1 MKNINIDFLIRKKA
15 CDGGVD
21 WLESQNTVDFYE
33 LYELAKKDG
42 LLLYVNW
49 YIAKLMNK
57 TQAIKYAIFAAESV
71 VDVWND
77 YDFNDTRPQDAID
90 AAKNYLINGSI
101 DATDDAADDAYTAA
115 DDAYAA
121 YAYNAAAAA
130 NAANAAANAA
140 YTADDAYTAYNAA
153 YNAANAANAA
163 YTMNGTETLI
173 KIIDYGIELLEN

>member
-101 DATDDAADDAYTAA
+101 DATDAAANAAYTAA
-115 DDAYAA
+115 DDAYV
-121 YAYNAAAAA
+121 AAA
-130 NAANAAANAA
+130 N
-140 YTADDAYTAYNAA
+140 A

-163 YTMNGTETLI
+163 NADATMNGTETLI